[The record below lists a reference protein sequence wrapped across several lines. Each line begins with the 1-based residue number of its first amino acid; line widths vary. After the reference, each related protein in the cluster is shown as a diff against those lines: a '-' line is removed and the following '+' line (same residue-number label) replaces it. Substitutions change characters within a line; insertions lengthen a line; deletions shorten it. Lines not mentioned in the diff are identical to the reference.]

1 MMRFRRLRTVIALAF
16 IAVVMGSVHAGADP
30 DSAAQTTVARTPVDL
45 PPDMQ
50 PGTDPFLWLEQVHG
64 AQALAWVESENAKT
78 FAALDKDQNYQ
89 AFYDDTLAISQSK
102 DRVPQPEII
111 GGEVYN
117 FWRDD
122 VHVRGILRRA
132 TLASY
137 DSSSPDWTT
146 VLDLDALAR
155 SENAN
160 WVYEGID
167 CPYPEETRCMVVLSD
182 GGEDATTEREFDLST
197 SGFVAGGF
205 ALPHGKQSEAWQNAD
220 TLLVAREWSPGL
232 LTTSGYPYVVKR
244 LTRGE
249 ALADA
254 TTVFSGKPSD
264 VGSSPFVLDD
274 GSGNHVTMIVRNVS
288 FFSSEYYLA
297 DANGTRQIALPDQV
311 NIRGLVDGRLIVTL
325 NESWTVAGATFPAGP
340 ASCFSSSALMRLA
353 STSPTTAIT
362 ALPTL

>member
-132 TLASY
+132 TLA
-137 DSSSPDWTT
+137 
-146 VLDLDALAR
+146 
-155 SENAN
+155 
-160 WVYEGID
+160 
-167 CPYPEETRCMVVLSD
+167 
-182 GGEDATTEREFDLST
+182 
-197 SGFVAGGF
+197 
-205 ALPHGKQSEAWQNAD
+205 
-220 TLLVAREWSPGL
+220 VARAAERIVCLGSRCNAAAR
-232 LTTSGYPYVVKR
+232 VK
-244 LTRGE
+244 L
-249 ALADA
+249 
-254 TTVFSGKPSD
+254 SW
-264 VGSSPFVLDD
+264 
-274 GSGNHVTMIVRNVS
+274 
-288 FFSSEYYLA
+288 
-297 DANGTRQIALPDQV
+297 IAL
-311 NIRGLVDGRLIVTL
+311 L
-325 NESWTVAGATFPAGP
+325 
-340 ASCFSSSALMRLA
+340 SSAQRSRWRAFLRARARMRFA
-353 STSPTTAIT
+353 RPCAT
-362 ALPTL
+362 